1 MATLHPQTFQ
11 HGTVDAPGT
20 TYESEVPSL
29 CSLFVAPQVCDIN
42 KDIKVL
48 KQVQA
53 TEPFMTLPRTLLP
66 GVFPGWK
73 PPRMVYAIPASAL
86 FGYAREHKTQKALAC
101 EGEQRTE
108 DLAPHQIDILGTLHR
123 SLFDITRNL
132 VAIAAVIN
140 FVLPASVEEDEDEEQ
155 VDKDE
160 EQVDQDEEQVDKG
173 EEQVDK
179 DKEQVDKDEE
189 QVDKDKDKGKDNEK
203 EKVEEEEKLRHSV
216 WMISFFSNDDLGHE
230 DLMSPEDIDRVRKF
244 LKIKTP
250 PRWYLDGQRPGWL
263 DLNNVPSYV
272 WVQIPMP
279 RYAPW

>member
-1 MATLHPQTFQ
+1 
-11 HGTVDAPGT
+11 
-20 TYESEVPSL
+20 
-29 CSLFVAPQVCDIN
+29 
-42 KDIKVL
+42 
-48 KQVQA
+48 
-53 TEPFMTLPRTLLP
+53 MTLPRTLLP

-123 SLFDITRNL
+123 SLFDITRKLFPPPCNRSL

-203 EKVEEEEKLRHSV
+203 EKEEEEEKV
-216 WMISFFSNDDLGHE
+216 
-230 DLMSPEDIDRVRKF
+230 
-244 LKIKTP
+244 
-250 PRWYLDGQRPGWL
+250 GQFV
-263 DLNNVPSYV
+263 N
-272 WVQIPMP
+272 
-279 RYAPW
+279 